1 MDILEAVTFE
11 DAARLLQCHPS
22 TIARLAKAGYLERFG
37 GRLGGG
43 GRRQIT
49 TRSIRAYQEGQG
61 AIWRKSGSAPRVA
74 QAVSGLT
81 KPEAAGGRAR
91 KTSTAGREPL
101 TFPPIRRRL
110 DGNGSDT

>member
-1 MDILEAVTFE
+1 MDILESVSFE
-11 DAARLLQCHPS
+11 AAARLLQCHVS
-22 TIARLAKAGYLERFG
+22 TIARLAKSGHLERFG

-49 TRSIRAYQEGQG
+49 ARSIRSYQEGQG
-61 AIWRKSGSAPRVA
+61 TIWRKSGSAPRVA

-91 KTSTAGREPL
+91 KTSTASREPL
-101 TFPPIRRRL
+101 TFPPIRKRL
-110 DGNGSDT
+110 DGSGFDT